1 MTVLVSACLLGVS
14 CRYDGR
20 SKGHP
25 LAGELLQKHTVVP
38 VCPEQLGGL
47 STPRPPA
54 ERRTA
59 GVFNREGAD
68 VTAAYDRGAREVL
81 RLARLY
87 GCTVAILKERSPA
100 CGSGKIY
107 DGTFT
112 KTLVDGYGAA
122 AELLAKTASGCWGR
136 ATWRISCG
144 RNYNKVRNPD
154 RPLPVRVSV

>member
-1 MTVLVSACLLGVS
+1 MNVLVSACLLGVS

-25 LAGELLQKHTVVP
+25 LARELMAKHTAIP

-47 STPRPPA
+47 STPRPPS
-54 ERRTA
+54 ERRCG
-59 GVFNREGAD
+59 GVFTREGTD
-68 VTAAYDRGAREVL
+68 VTTAYDRGAQEVL

-87 GCTVAILKERSPA
+87 GCTMAILKERSPA

-112 KTLVDGYGAA
+112 KTLVDGYGVA
-122 AELLAKTASGCWGR
+122 AELLAKNGIRVLGESDLEAFLRESGEGR
-136 ATWRISCG
+136 G
-144 RNYNKVRNPD
+144 
-154 RPLPVRVSV
+154 